1 MTTTHIISA
10 IGTPLTEDDSL
21 HIEGL
26 QEQLTL
32 QWRNG
37 ITGILAGGSM
47 GAMQL
52 LSDQT
57 YADLVRLSIKLGRG
71 KGEIMVGVGDTSFAR
86 TRDRIHLVN
95 RYKPDAVAVLTPYM
109 WKYTQA
115 ELVDYYHAIADES
128 LAPVYLYDLPQL
140 TGLKVEAN
148 TVLAIC
154 GHKNI
159 HGIKCSDAA
168 HDTRMLIET
177 LKAHGS
183 NFRVIVAQPV
193 LLDMLVRH
201 GVRDHLDGIFA
212 LAPEWAG
219 AIVRHAE
226 AGEYDTAAA
235 YQRDLLELLTLLRSY
250 NAFAAFSAMMNARGI
265 PGRFAP
271 LPFHLLSREQTDK
284 INSSAI
290 MKKLLAG
297 SAYVSPV

>member
-1 MTTTHIISA
+1 
-10 IGTPLTEDDSL
+10 
-21 HIEGL
+21 
-26 QEQLTL
+26 
-32 QWRNG
+32 
-37 ITGILAGGSM
+37 
-47 GAMQL
+47 
-52 LSDQT
+52 
-57 YADLVRLSIKLGRG
+57 
-71 KGEIMVGVGDTSFAR
+71 VGDTSFAR

-115 ELVDYYHAIADES
+115 ELVDYYRAIADES

-212 LAPEWAG
+212 LAPEWAN

-226 AGEYDTAAA
+226 AGEYDAAAA

-271 LPFHLLSREQTDK
+271 RPFHLLSREQTDK

>member
-1 MTTTHIISA
+1 MSTTRVISA

-26 QEQLTL
+26 EEQLAL

-47 GAMQL
+47 GTMQL

-57 YADLVRLSIKLGRG
+57 YADLMRLSIKLGRG

-86 TRDRIHLVN
+86 TRDRVHLVN
-95 RYKPDAVAVLTPYM
+95 RYKPDAVAVLTPYL
-109 WKYTQA
+109 WKYSQA

-128 LAPVYLYDLPQL
+128 HAPVYLYDLPQL
-140 TGLKVEAN
+140 TGLKVEAS
-148 TVLAIC
+148 TVLAIS

-183 NFRVIVAQPV
+183 KFRVIVAQPV

-212 LAPEWAG
+212 VAPEWAS

-226 AGEYDTAAA
+226 AGEHDTAAA
-235 YQRDLLELLTLLRSY
+235 YQRDLLELLTLLRSH

-271 LPFHLLSREQTDK
+271 RPYHLLNREQAEK
-284 INSSAI
+284 LNGSAI

>member
-26 QEQLTL
+26 QEQLAL

-109 WKYTQA
+109 WKYSQS

-140 TGLKVEAN
+140 TGLKVEAS

-177 LKAHGS
+177 LKARGS

-212 LAPEWAG
+212 LAPEWAS

-226 AGEYDTAAA
+226 AGEYDAAAA

-271 LPFHLLSREQTDK
+271 RPFHLLSREQTDM